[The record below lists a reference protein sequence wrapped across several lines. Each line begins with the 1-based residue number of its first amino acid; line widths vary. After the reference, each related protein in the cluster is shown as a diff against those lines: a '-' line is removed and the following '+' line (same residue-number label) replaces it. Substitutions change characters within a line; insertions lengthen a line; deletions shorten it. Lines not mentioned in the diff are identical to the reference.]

1 MRRGRLILILLLF
14 ILLLLL
20 CGVLFLRFQSPGAPG
35 PAAPSTPEP
44 VQTVDVVVTTQ
55 EIRRGQRITE
65 EMITLQP
72 VPLEIATNVPYLL
85 NPEDAI
91 GQLAAR
97 DLPAGIL
104 LTEGDVVPSAVELAA
119 TGSVAALQIPPGYV
133 AISIPINRL
142 TSVSYAIQPGD
153 VVGILVTLPFVE
165 LDPEFQSRLPNLS
178 ASLVQNGLLIGRGT
192 ERPAAEVPAA
202 VPAPPQEGA
211 QFVGGETLQTL
222 VVQVVPGEAPVGR
235 VEEQGDFTLYTIPSE
250 IARPRLVSQMI
261 VSDAVV
267 LYVGTFPW
275 QRPEALAAQ
284 AQLEQQ
290 AEAQEVEPGA
300 QPPLQQQPPA
310 LEGMELR
317 PPDVVTLI
325 VRPQDAVTL
334 KYLMDRQVVFT
345 LVLRSYEDTEPLQ
358 TDPVTL
364 TYLLEEYN
372 IVVPSRQLFDLE
384 PRIDQ
389 VDMPVLPN
397 DIPVQPTPQP

>member
-1 MRRGRLILILLLF
+1 MRRGRVFLILLLLV
-14 ILLLLL
+14 LLLIL
-20 CGVLFLRFQSPGAPG
+20 CGVLFLRFQTAGAPS
-35 PAAPSTPEP
+35 PAAPVTPEAI
-44 VQTVDVVVTTQ
+44 QTVDVVVTTQ

-72 VPLEIATNVPYLL
+72 VPVEVVGNVPYLL

-104 LTEGDVVPSAVELAA
+104 LTEGDVVPSAAELAA

-142 TSVSYAIQPGD
+142 TSVAYAIQPGD

-178 ASLVQNGLLIGRGT
+178 ASLVQNALLIGQGP
-192 ERPAAEVPAA
+192 ERPQQELPA
-202 VPAPPQEGA
+202 VPAQGEGA
-211 QFVGGETLQTL
+211 TFVGGEALQTL
-222 VVQVVPGEAPVGR
+222 VVQVVPGDAPVGR
-235 VEEQGDFTLYTIPSE
+235 IEEQGDFTLYTIPSE
-250 IARPRLVSQMI
+250 LSRARLVSQMI

-275 QRPEALAAQ
+275 QKPEALAAQ

-290 AEAQEVEPGA
+290 AEAEAVEPA
-300 QPPLQQQPPA
+300 QAPPQQQIQPV
-310 LEGMELR
+310 EGMELR
-317 PPDVVTLI
+317 PPDIVTLI

-345 LVLRSYEDTEPLQ
+345 LVLRSYEDTGPLQ

-384 PRIDQ
+384 PRIDTIE
-389 VDMPVLPN
+389 MPVLPN
-397 DIPVQPTPQP
+397 DMPIQPTPTP